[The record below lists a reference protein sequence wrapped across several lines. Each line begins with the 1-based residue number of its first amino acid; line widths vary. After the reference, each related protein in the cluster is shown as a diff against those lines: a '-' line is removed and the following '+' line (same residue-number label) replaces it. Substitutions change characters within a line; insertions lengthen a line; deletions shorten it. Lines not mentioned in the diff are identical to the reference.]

1 MKVDHVLWTV
11 VDREQRQCGGWHY
24 FYTAVGDAMAILNSS
39 VNFVVYVL
47 TSYRFRR
54 GLLAALGCGRAGRRS
69 AELGTEAACG
79 GGGRVVACRTSSWR
93 RLHTTEPLTAITAPS
108 RWRFSAV
115 RNHES
120 VM

>member
-1 MKVDHVLWTV
+1 VDP
-11 VDREQRQCGGWHY
+11 EQRQCGGWHY

-47 TSYRFRR
+47 TSHRFRR
-54 GLLAALGCGRAGRRS
+54 GLLAALGCGQAARQS

-79 GGGRVVACRTSSWR
+79 GGTVVGCRASSWR
-93 RLHTTEPLTAITAPS
+93 RGPHTTEPLTTVIAPS
-108 RWRFSAV
+108 LTSRWHFSAV